1 MSKYADNKAALQ
13 SMAKIFY
20 MKRNAELCEM
30 FLSKI
35 DNDWLDDDCLL
46 MRCFVLE
53 KKGRK

>member
-1 MSKYADNKAALQ
+1 LSKYADNKAALQ

-35 DNDWLDDDCLL
+35 DNGWLDDDCLL